1 MAGRVLQ
8 LNVSRGGVPKRPI
21 PEGFVTPLGIEG
33 DEVAH
38 PQFHG
43 GPQKALLLLA
53 SEVVDKLAAEGF
65 PVYYGALGE
74 NVTTRGVDHRQFRA
88 GQRYRIGDV
97 IIELTRP
104 RIPCSTLNVYG
115 PGIQE
120 AIYDRAVK
128 EGDITSPHWG
138 MSGFYA
144 AVLQPGTIR
153 KGDPI
158 QLLEQVA

>member
-33 DEVAH
+33 DAVAH

-53 SEVVDKLAAEGF
+53 SEVVDQLAAEGF

-74 NVTTRGVDHRQFRA
+74 NVTTQGVDHRQFRS

-104 RIPCSTLNVYG
+104 RIPCSALNVYG

-128 EGDITSPHWG
+128 EGDTTSPHWG

-144 AVLQPGTIR
+144 AVVQPGMIR
-153 KGDPI
+153 VGDPI